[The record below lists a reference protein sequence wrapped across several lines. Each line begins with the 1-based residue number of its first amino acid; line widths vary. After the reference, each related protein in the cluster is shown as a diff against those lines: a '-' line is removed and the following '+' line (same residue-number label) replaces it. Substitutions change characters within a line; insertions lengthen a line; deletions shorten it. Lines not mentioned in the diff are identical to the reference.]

1 MLHGLS
7 CYFLLAAYKRLLVP
21 RSANLVSVFL
31 NWHVLTRHQ
40 ANVKETNHTH
50 NIGFGLVLQSW
61 TRPFFVQERLS
72 AEKINRKLRQ
82 QLADFKV
89 PEVMQYVE
97 VKADLYDLEKKVRSW
112 ERKVEI
118 ASVSGTLIYSF
129 VIQALKADGVIR
141 SLFFTWHSCAVICFY
156 ILLCMVVI
164 FLFWGD
170 VLMAVYC
177 PVLPSV
183 TICIFPFAFCSIFL
197 PKCCSF

>member
-1 MLHGLS
+1 
-7 CYFLLAAYKRLLVP
+7 
-21 RSANLVSVFL
+21 
-31 NWHVLTRHQ
+31 
-40 ANVKETNHTH
+40 
-50 NIGFGLVLQSW
+50 
-61 TRPFFVQERLS
+61 LS

-141 SLFFTWHSCAVICFY
+141 SLFFT
-156 ILLCMVVI
+156 
-164 FLFWGD
+164 
-170 VLMAVYC
+170 
-177 PVLPSV
+177 
-183 TICIFPFAFCSIFL
+183 
-197 PKCCSF
+197 